1 MLHLNKFHPILIPSQ
16 ELLKLIRCMDTF
28 PQYIPISLFQSRR
41 VSSPPRTML
50 HGLEGSMKINQLES
64 HRNTVLLPSLQS
76 KIFYIQLKT
85 QLSASMNL
93 YMCVIHIGC
102 VYPLTSCYCKDL
114 LATQM
119 SINRGINKYVT
130 MVYLYTYLYTHIVYL
145 YSIQY
150 SH

>member
-1 MLHLNKFHPILIPSQ
+1 
-16 ELLKLIRCMDTF
+16 MDTF

-93 YMCVIHIGC
+93 YMCVTHIGC
-102 VYPLTSCYCKDL
+102 VYPLTSCYGKDL
-114 LATQM
+114 LAT
-119 SINRGINKYVT
+119 
-130 MVYLYTYLYTHIVYL
+130 
-145 YSIQY
+145 
-150 SH
+150 